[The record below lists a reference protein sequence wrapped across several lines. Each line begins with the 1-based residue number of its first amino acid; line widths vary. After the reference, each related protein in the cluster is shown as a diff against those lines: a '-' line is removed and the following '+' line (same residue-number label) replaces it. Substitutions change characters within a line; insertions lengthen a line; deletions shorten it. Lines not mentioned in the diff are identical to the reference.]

1 MARTFWF
8 SLALIALPAQ
18 AELRRVQL
26 SVQGMNCAMCP
37 VTVRLALKR
46 IPGVSDVKVTY
57 EPPVAVVTYDDA
69 KTSPGDLMRATAKV
83 GYPSAPG
90 AGQ

>member
-1 MARTFWF
+1 MPRTFWF

-18 AELRRVQL
+18 AELRSVQL

-57 EPPVAVVTYDDA
+57 EPPVAVVTYDDS
-69 KTSPGDLMRATAKV
+69 KTSPGELMRATAKV
-83 GYPSAPG
+83 GYPLAPG